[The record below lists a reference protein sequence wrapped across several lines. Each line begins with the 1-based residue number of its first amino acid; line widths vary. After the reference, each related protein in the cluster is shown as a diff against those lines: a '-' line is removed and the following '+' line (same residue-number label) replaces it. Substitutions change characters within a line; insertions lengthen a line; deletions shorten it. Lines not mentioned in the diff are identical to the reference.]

1 MSVGDS
7 REGAPGSGS
16 AKPADSRQGGASGAG
31 SARPDALRGD
41 VPPQQDV
48 PPQKVPPTEV
58 LVVLPTFNER
68 LNLEKV
74 VAGVRRLGH
83 DVLIVDDASPD
94 KTGELADSLAAA
106 DPSIRVL
113 HRPRKLGLGS
123 AYEDAFKI
131 GLAGGSALFVEMDA
145 DGSHLPGNLEAIVA
159 AARSSGGLAI
169 GSRYIR
175 GGEVVGWPFYRYLLS
190 WAANVYCR
198 LLLWLPTHDCT
209 SGYRCYT
216 RDLLTHIQL
225 DEVVSQGYSFQI
237 EMVYRARQLGYQVVE
252 TPIRFEDRVAGASKV
267 SQGEVRRALL
277 TVLRLSLRR
286 WTRRK

>member
-1 MSVGDS
+1 MSVGES
-7 REGAPGSGS
+7 NEGDAPGSGS
-16 AKPADSRQGGASGAG
+16 ARPSAS
-31 SARPDALRGD
+31 
-41 VPPQQDV
+41 
-48 PPQKVPPTEV
+48 EV

-68 LNLEKV
+68 PNLEKV

-94 KTGELADSLAAA
+94 RTGELADRLAAS
-106 DPSIRVL
+106 DGGVRVL

-123 AYEDAFKI
+123 AYQDAFRM
-131 GLAGGSALFVEMDA
+131 GLARGSSLFVEMDA
-145 DGSHLPGNLEAIVA
+145 DGSHLAGNLEAIVA
-159 AARSSGGLAI
+159 AARSCGGLAI

-175 GGEVVGWPFYRYLLS
+175 GGEVVGWPVHRYLLS

-216 RDLLTHIQL
+216 RDLLTQIRF

-237 EMVYRARQLGYQVVE
+237 EMVYRARKLGFQIVE

-286 WTRRK
+286 WTQSK